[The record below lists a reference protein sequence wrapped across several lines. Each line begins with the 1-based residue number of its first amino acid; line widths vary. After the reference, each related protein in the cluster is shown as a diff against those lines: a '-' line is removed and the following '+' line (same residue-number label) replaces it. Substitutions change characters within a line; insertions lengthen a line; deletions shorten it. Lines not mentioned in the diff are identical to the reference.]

1 MAHPDHALWKQGWRA
16 NQIPFHL
23 DHVHPLLPR
32 FWPALALAG
41 DECVFVPLC
50 GKSLDLMWL
59 HQRGHHVLGV
69 ELSSVAVR
77 HFFAATQLR
86 PQCLEHGALTRWTQE
101 RLDIYC
107 GDFFALTPADLTG
120 VRAVLDCAALT
131 ALPESLRTRYVAHLH
146 AILPVACGVLLITV
160 EDLDDDENSADHM
173 ALSEEIVTLYA
184 GYFAIELLHAEY
196 HSLCLGAEGIAP
208 LSRGIHKVYWLKRA
222 DCDVNP
228 EDISRQ

>member
-1 MAHPDHALWKQGWRA
+1 MTHPDHALWKQGWRA

-23 DHVHPLLPR
+23 DHVHPLLAR

-41 DECVFVPLC
+41 DERVFVPLC

-77 HFFAATQLR
+77 HFFAATPLR
-86 PQCLEHGALTRWTQE
+86 PQCVEHGPLTRWTQE

-107 GDFFALTPADLTG
+107 GDFFALTPGDLTD

-131 ALPESLRTRYVAHLH
+131 ALPENLRSRYVAHLH
-146 AILPVACGVLLITV
+146 AILPAACDVLLITV
-160 EDLDDDENSADHM
+160 EDLDDDENAADHM
-173 ALSEEIVTLYA
+173 AAAAEILTLYA

-196 HSLCLGAEGIAP
+196 HQAGCGTAGDAMALRCVRKAYRL
-208 LSRGIHKVYWLKRA
+208 RRA
-222 DCDVNP
+222 ASVDF
-228 EDISRQ
+228 R